1 MSRIL
6 LAVGAFALFA
16 ASCTGEAAVTTTT
29 TTAAPTTTVAPTTTT
44 SSTSTSTTI
53 PTTTTSTSYVEGT
66 TVTTHPAGFAS
77 PVNGLPAEEEIKLDR
92 AAIGVKID
100 NHPRARP
107 QSGIMDADSVIELR
121 VEGGLTR
128 FITIFHDN
136 DSDYL
141 GPVRS
146 VRPTDSTVLAA
157 LRAPLV
163 MSGGQP
169 WVQAVHTSRGVGL
182 IGEGAAGLFRISTK
196 VAPHNLYGTTEG
208 MREGAAALGFDTEM
222 PGSLYPIVEWD
233 FPDAIAHEVV
243 LDWSDVVTVEWR
255 WDGEV
260 YRRTHNGEDH
270 EIVDE
275 EGNRQR
281 ITAEV
286 LVVLGAE
293 FYTQFPPPSDSD
305 WQAVPALDTAG
316 SGQAWVFARGRIW
329 QGTWQ
334 RAQYDDSFQLLNTD
348 GTPAGVPAGFSWVSV
363 FPEHRPVDW
372 S

>member
-1 MSRIL
+1 MSRIFL
-6 LAVGAFALFA
+6 LFGAFALV
-16 ASCTGEAAVTTTT
+16 ASACSGD
-29 TTAAPTTTVAPTTTT
+29 TATTTTT
-44 SSTSTSTTI
+44 SSS
-53 PTTTTSTSYVEGT
+53 TTTTSTPPTTTPSTTTTSTMPASTTTTIYVEGT
-66 TVTTHPAGFAS
+66 TVTTNPPGFSS

-92 AAIGVKID
+92 RAIGVKID
-100 NHPRARP
+100 NRPEGRP
-107 QSGIMDADSVIELR
+107 QSGVMDADSVIELR
-121 VEGGLTR
+121 VEGGYTR
-128 FITIFHDN
+128 FLAIFHDN
-136 DSDYL
+136 DSEYL

-157 LRAPLV
+157 IGAPLA

-182 IGEGAAGLFRISTK
+182 IGPGAANLFRISSR
-196 VAPHNLYGTTEG
+196 VAPFNLYGNTAD
-208 MREGAAALGFDTEM
+208 MRAGADSLEFDNDPPT
-222 PGSLYPIVEWD
+222 SLYPIVEWE
-233 FPDAIAHEVV
+233 FPEAIAHQIV
-243 LDWSDVVTVEWR
+243 LDWSDTVTVTWD

-270 EIVDE
+270 VVVDQK
-275 EGNRQR
+275 GNLER

-316 SGQAWVFARGRIW
+316 SGRAWVFARGRIW

-334 RAQYDDSFQLLNTD
+334 RAQYADEFKLLNSD
-348 GTPAGVPAGFSWVSV
+348 GTQTGVPAGFSWVSI
-363 FPEHRPVDW
+363 FPDHRSVDW

>member
-1 MSRIL
+1 MP
-6 LAVGAFALFA
+6 
-16 ASCTGEAAVTTTT
+16 TTTT
-29 TTAAPTTTVAPTTTT
+29 TTTYA
-44 SSTSTSTTI
+44 
-53 PTTTTSTSYVEGT
+53 EGT
-66 TVTTHPAGFAS
+66 TVTTNPAGFSS
-77 PVNGLPAEEEIKLDR
+77 PVNGLPATDEIKLDR
-92 AAIGVKID
+92 RAIGVKID

-107 QSGIMDADSVIELR
+107 QSGVMDADSVIELR

-128 FITIFHDN
+128 FLAIFHDN
-136 DSDYL
+136 ESDYL

-157 LRAPLV
+157 IGAPLV

-182 IGEGAAGLFRISTK
+182 VGPSAADLFRISAK
-196 VAPHNLYGTTEG
+196 VAPHNLYGTTEA
-208 MREGAAALGFDTEM
+208 MRTGADALGFNNDPPT
-222 PGSLYPIVEWD
+222 SLYPIVEWE
-233 FPDAIAHEVV
+233 FPEAIAHKIE
-243 LDWSDVVTVEWR
+243 LDWSDVVTVEWT

-270 EIVDE
+270 EIVDQ

-293 FYTQFPPPSDSD
+293 FYTQFPPPAESD

-316 SGQAWVFARGRIW
+316 SGPAWVFARGRIW

-334 RAQYDDSFQLLNTD
+334 RAQYGDQFRLLNTD
-348 GTPAGVPAGFSWVSV
+348 GTPTGVPAGFSWVSV
-363 FPEHRPVDW
+363 FPDHRPVDW